1 MTIWLW
7 FVELTEMEL
16 FDDDDDMVLDEEL
29 LDDDGIEWGTN
40 IWWRTASLSISISG
54 LLVLC

>member
-16 FDDDDDMVLDEEL
+16 FDDDDYMVLDEEL
-29 LDDDGIEWGTN
+29 LDDDGIN
-40 IWWRTASLSISISG
+40 
-54 LLVLC
+54 